1 MRIIVFL
8 TFFLCAVLAMAD
20 AVIFSGND
28 VKALKYN
35 LDLFGRSKVMG
46 LNVDPSA
53 GAGVD
58 APPGSIGMNYLTGD
72 VYFKQTTSATGW
84 KSLSGIYQDQLA
96 NTVFAGPSS
105 GVSGP
110 AAFRALVNA
119 DLPFPLIA
127 PAGNVSNPQYRFAD
141 TDSGM
146 WQKGDG
152 NITFSANGFERL
164 SIDQNNVQVTS
175 NMGVSGDLTVGGN
188 ITAANFP
195 PVGNSFQFAAYDISG
210 ALDNAPD
217 VNYDISVNRK
227 SINVVPSTTVSQDSY
242 DAVSLTGNMTE
253 EVNGQSG
260 FTANRQQDGVT
271 GGYQAFRAGDL
282 FAGTASVGNSY
293 AFIDNT
299 NFQAGSSLG
308 GHTSLYAS
316 PHVDT
321 NSSGSRG
328 VQIAHQF
335 GPGAAMSMD
344 NWITFQ
350 DSTNVKSGSYMG
362 SYNALSL
369 GPNFEPGSTGGTIG
383 ILYANPTVD
392 RNAQSMAMLGTN
404 GTYGT
409 LAPTKFDFY
418 SDINVNPNF
427 GANFEAGFYN
437 AMLLRPNITAGA
449 QVSQDVTMINIGL
462 NSALPVSGSA
472 TGIYVDMANFDS
484 PQIKRGLSIN
494 QGAIESGVTVDSSV
508 LSVGPGAYT
517 GNVIGG
523 TLRVGPANSISN
535 SFGFGNN
542 LGFQLVMDGDMLA
555 DNFLGT
561 ESLGFSLNGFVNQ
574 IAGTDGYQWDTVNYM
589 AAGGSPANPATQI
602 SMNHVAMFRALGIQ
616 NSGSAMGI
624 SHAYGFQV
632 GDSFNFTSA
641 LEKWGFY
648 NSSDSDNWFK
658 NNVVIGANSL
668 HPQNA
673 SVALE
678 ISSSDKAALLSRLTN
693 AEEAALTAL
702 NGMMI
707 YNTDLAKFRCYQAGA
722 WADCGSGSG
731 GITFNA
737 VGSSPNASAASVSG
751 SAITL
756 QPYSIN
762 FPGVMTTGA
771 QAVSGDKSFA
781 GRMLVG
787 SAGSVSADSAFEV
800 SGTNLGSRPFPRTA
814 TTNITPQTEGVF
826 TYIPG
831 QGPAYYDGTQWIQM
845 NSVSQASMIA
855 AMTQAG
861 ASGCSYAE
869 NSSSGLSTYVDLGV
883 GTGCNAWTAEGI
895 ATAVGTNDHRITLTN
910 MPPGDYMF
918 VVNGAMQSDTSAQEC
933 SFRFSDSTNTFGN
946 AGLLGGAAS
955 VVAGNL
961 VGRFSYTAAGT
972 RTFKI
977 QASDTGIGNCI
988 WTNAAAGLTV
998 SWAVY
1003 KYPLASQQAITPANQ
1018 KAPTVTRLT
1027 SGTAATYTPPT
1038 GAVML
1043 KIKMVGGGGGGSGS
1057 GTSAGTAATNGTAS
1071 TFGTSLLTA
1080 GGGGLGNY
1088 NGAGGAGAA
1097 NTINSPAVSIVSALG
1112 GGGGGSGYVESGG
1125 GGRGGGSGGNSFFG
1139 GGAQGTEYNSA
1150 GVAGL
1155 ANTGGGGSGGGAE
1168 NVGANNVVGSGGG
1181 AGSYVEA
1188 IITNP
1193 SASYLYTV
1201 GPGGSAGGAGSGGS
1215 AGGAG
1220 ASGIII
1226 IEEFYSYGNL
1236 PLFVGQVSSSASGKE
1251 VVNRVSVTST
1261 CTSSPCAITSQSG
1274 SWTTSITRASTGMY
1288 TINYTGFSA
1297 PPACFANARQGGTN
1311 FVWCAVYGNSSSSAT
1326 IQCQD
1331 STAAGTVRD
1340 TNFDIFCMAQ

>member
-316 PHVDT
+316 PQVDT

-392 RNAQSMAMLGTN
+392 RNAQSMTMLGTN

-523 TLRVGPANSISN
+523 ALRVGPANSISN

-800 SGTNLGSRPFPRTA
+800 SGTNLGSRPFPKTA
-814 TTNITPQTEGVF
+814 TSNITPQTSGVCVWDEANLSPSC
-826 TYIPG
+826 YN
-831 QGPAYYDGTQWIQM
+831 GTSWQSMGGI
-845 NSVSQASMIA
+845 SQAQMFGKVRMSGCTDWSRSNTA
-855 AMTQAG
+855 FGSQATG
-861 ASGCSYAE
+861 AGCSYTNFA
-869 NSSSGLSTYVDLGV
+869 NSLSPSTQLPAIRFASIPAGTIYVVARGYFGKTITSTNAGV
-883 GTGCNAWTAEGI
+883 A
-895 ATAVGTNDHRITLTN
+895 
-910 MPPGDYMF
+910 
-918 VVNGAMQSDTSAQEC
+918 
-933 SFRFSDSTNTFGN
+933 FRFNDGTNTFGEQIASDQSTGSGQAMGVGQISGSFTYTVAQGETTIDIQSKISSTGSAAAALISGSQSLN
-946 AGLLGGAAS
+946 FGGSSIAGLEIEVYHFPTGPSVGLNTAFTPWRIDATMDGANVSLG
-955 VVAGNL
+955 VAN
-961 VGRFSYTAAGT
+961 VASYTEIADAGLTLKPKSGSQPVGVMCSGTNAATAPSLSNTICAAGSESLGINFTIPRAGAYKVCAQTSWQGLVDASEGLNMGFQLIETPTNAQTFTLEGGT
-972 RTFKI
+972 RTPLSFGNST
-977 QASDTGIGNCI
+977 AGVSDQYSGF
-988 WTNAAAGLTV
+988 
-998 SWAVY
+998 
-1003 KYPLASQQAITPANQ
+1003 PLHSC
-1018 KAPTVTRLT
+1018 
-1027 SGTAATYTPPT
+1027 
-1038 GAVML
+1038 
-1043 KIKMVGGGGGGSGS
+1043 
-1057 GTSAGTAATNGTAS
+1057 S
-1071 TFGTSLLTA
+1071 TF
-1080 GGGGLGNY
+1080 
-1088 NGAGGAGAA
+1088 
-1097 NTINSPAVSIVSALG
+1097 
-1112 GGGGGSGYVESGG
+1112 EW
-1125 GGRGGGSGGNSFFG
+1125 
-1139 GGAQGTEYNSA
+1139 
-1150 GVAGL
+1150 
-1155 ANTGGGGSGGGAE
+1155 
-1168 NVGANNVVGSGGG
+1168 
-1181 AGSYVEA
+1181 
-1188 IITNP
+1188 
-1193 SASYLYTV
+1193 
-1201 GPGGSAGGAGSGGS
+1201 
-1215 AGGAG
+1215 
-1220 ASGIII
+1220 
-1226 IEEFYSYGNL
+1226 
-1236 PLFVGQVSSSASGKE
+1236 SSA
-1251 VVNRVSVTST
+1251 VR
-1261 CTSSPCAITSQSG
+1261 AIYY
-1274 SWTTSITRASTGMY
+1274 WRTRRLQYFDG
-1288 TINYTGFSA
+1288 
-1297 PPACFANARQGGTN
+1297 CEC
-1311 FVWCAVYGNSSSSAT
+1311 FVWS
-1326 IQCQD
+1326 
-1331 STAAGTVRD
+1331 R
-1340 TNFDIFCMAQ
+1340 